1 MMWIAIIILILL
13 TVLYLLALGGRTG
26 HPGLEALRG
35 WKYAHRGL
43 HNETRPENSMSAF
56 QAAKEHG
63 YGVELDVHMIK
74 DGTLVVFHDD
84 KLIRVTGQEGRVAE
98 LNAEQLKDYHLCGTE
113 ETIPTFREVLDLFA
127 GEVPLIIELKSDNGN
142 CAALTDA
149 VCRMLEDYPGVYC
162 VESFDPRCVV
172 WLRKNRPEI
181 IRGQLAENF
190 FRSSTKLPAILKWL
204 LTAHLF
210 NFLIK
215 PDFVAYKFRDRNRPG
230 TTLCRK
236 LHKLQGVSWTILSQS
251 DLDLAIAEGWIPI
264 FEGFEP

>member
-84 KLIRVTGQEGRVAE
+84 KLIRVTGQEGRVAD
-98 LNAEQLKDYHLCGTE
+98 LKAEQLKDYHLCGTE

-142 CAALTDA
+142 CTTNNT
-149 VCRMLEDYPGVYC
+149 VHKQSGKQRIC
-162 VESFDPRCVV
+162 VF
-172 WLRKNRPEI
+172 KK
-181 IRGQLAENF
+181 
-190 FRSSTKLPAILKWL
+190 RSNLL
-204 LTAHLF
+204 LTCF
-210 NFLIK
+210 K
-215 PDFVAYKFRDRNRPG
+215 
-230 TTLCRK
+230 
-236 LHKLQGVSWTILSQS
+236 
-251 DLDLAIAEGWIPI
+251 
-264 FEGFEP
+264 